1 MNGDRPLVLD
11 GAMGTEALAR
21 GLAKERN
28 IDALNLTAPDVV
40 AAIHRAYIAAG
51 ADIITTNTFGSNRLT
66 QSRYGRVSDVT
77 SLNRAAVRIARDE
90 AATNSRNVFVAGSIG
105 PIVGA
110 AQADIT
116 DAIAE
121 QADVLVQS
129 GVDLLLVETVLAV
142 DVLDATLRGID
153 RVRRTATTAPIV
165 ISMCIDPRT
174 GCLYDG
180 HEPTAVSE
188 VVSAYNPVAVG
199 FNCGADPEEL
209 LATALRYSDTIP
221 YPLIVY
227 PGAGLP
233 DAAGRYPVT
242 PARFAASFARL
253 LSACRPAIV
262 GGCCGTTPAHIA
274 ALAARL

>member
-188 VVSAYNPVAVG
+188 VVSAYSPVAVG

-253 LSACRPAIV
+253 LSSCRPAIV